1 VKVSGG
7 YSSRQ
12 TLESDI
18 SHFMKPPAVVARLC
32 PQYGEPDARKIAFK
46 QQRKAKRARS
56 KKRFVFWAEVARHI
70 GKGD

>member
-1 VKVSGG
+1 VN
-7 YSSRQ
+7 SSRAGDSKQ
-12 TLESDI
+12 AQESDI